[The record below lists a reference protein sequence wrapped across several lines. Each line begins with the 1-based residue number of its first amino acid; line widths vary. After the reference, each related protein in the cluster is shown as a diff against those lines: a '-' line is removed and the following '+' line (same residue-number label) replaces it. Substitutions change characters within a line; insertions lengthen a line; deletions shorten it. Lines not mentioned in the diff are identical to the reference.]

1 MPIDKINK
9 KILDI
14 LQDDSSITNTEL
26 SEKLKLPATTV
37 FDRVK
42 KLEQKGIISKRVALV
57 NPNKIGKG
65 TIAIVAISLTAHNA
79 KNVKKFW
86 KEIENLNE
94 VLECYHI
101 AGAEDFMLKV
111 VVNDMQS
118 YEDFLL
124 HKLTAIENIGKIHTS
139 FVLSTVKYQTK
150 IPLND

>member
-1 MPIDKINK
+1 MGIDSINK
-9 KILDI
+9 KILNI
-14 LQDDSSITNTEL
+14 LQEDSSITNAEL

-42 KLEQKGIISKRVALV
+42 KLEQRGIISKRVALV
-57 NPNKIGKG
+57 EPTKVGKG
-65 TIAIVAISLTAHNA
+65 TIALVAISLTAHNA

-86 KEIENLNE
+86 KQIEKLNE

-111 VVNDMQS
+111 VVKDMQS

-150 IPLND
+150 IPLD

>member
-1 MPIDKINK
+1 MPLDKINK
-9 KILDI
+9 KILNI
-14 LQDDSSITNTEL
+14 LQENSSITNAEL
-26 SEKLKLPATTV
+26 AEKLKLPATTV

-42 KLEQKGIISKRVALV
+42 KLDQKEIISKRVALV
-57 NPNKIGKG
+57 NPVKVGKD
-65 TIAIVAISLTAHNA
+65 TIALVAISLTAHNA

-86 KEIENLNE
+86 KAIESLEE

-111 VVNDMQS
+111 VVNDMQH

-139 FVLSTVKYQTK
+139 FVLSTVKYETK
-150 IPLND
+150 IPLG